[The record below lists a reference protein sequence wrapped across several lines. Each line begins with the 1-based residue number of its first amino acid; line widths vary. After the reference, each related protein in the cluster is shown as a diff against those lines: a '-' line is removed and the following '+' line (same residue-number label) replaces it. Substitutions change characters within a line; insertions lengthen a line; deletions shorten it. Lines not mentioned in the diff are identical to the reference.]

1 MDEGDLT
8 RAVVASYSTLTQDE
22 ARDRGQA
29 AAEAVLPARRALW
42 ALAERLVPQR
52 LAAAL
57 RARLDPE
64 AVDGKP
70 DSVARRAN
78 DLRRAIADWLDPPSR
93 CRWCRQPVRPG
104 DEDRVC
110 PAPRSR
116 AREAAVHDAQ
126 PGWLDLPGLAP
137 ARIVEAMRDAHSRRK
152 WTPRPRCCRASKL
165 GPPPGATARCGTVA
179 LLSAGVASL
188 EVMAAALACPKGAAR
203 SYDVA
208 ADRDGRALLAATA
221 DAPPRDPFDEDI
233 SWSDENLRRVHQAVA
248 GVTQVAAAAGPASP
262 LPAQLRAARDAYRA
276 ALGDTVVANGR
287 AILGLQVRYGVPG
300 GGVCRADL
308 IQGGALGAIRGAAD
322 YDPSASR
329 YTTYGA
335 HWIRQGVGEARHDR
349 DLVGTPEWLAAL
361 RGQLEDRIPGVSRAD
376 VLRAAEALCEALAP
390 DAPASVR
397 ARSHALAADLVR
409 LLLGAEVRE
418 NVLGSRPAR
427 YVRRPL
433 FADQSEDAVFT
444 LATQAVRATLGK
456 RPVRAQ
462 AIGVRGEPSDANAGE
477 DPERAR
483 ERLAA
488 WVGRRLALRKA
499 SGSGVLAA
507 LRHGAPV
514 FVQIGSG
521 GDDDEDAQGTD
532 GAGGTER
539 AAAVLAAPD
548 DLEREEAEALA
559 RERWTAALQA
569 LAALRLGDGLSSE
582 LRGAEIAEVVR
593 RHHGLDGMAEDRGG
607 ATGESFA
614 SIAETGLAC
623 SGRRLTREALR
634 KMYGRGIEALRVLIA
649 GGRPDLAEDVDTAD
663 DDSLDDPSPVRVPR
677 SPWKPLSAPA
687 TRPTTHAPAPPAR
700 PVTVDDGGA
709 WAAWREAVSA
719 VAW

>member
-8 RAVVASYSTLTQDE
+8 RAVVASYSVLTQDE

-42 ALAERLVPQR
+42 ALAERLVPKR

-70 DSVARRAN
+70 DSAARRAN
-78 DLRRAIADWLDPPSR
+78 DLRRAIADWLDPPPR

-104 DEDRVC
+104 DDPRVC

-116 AREAAVHDAQ
+116 ARGAADREPQ

-137 ARIVEAMRDAHSRRK
+137 ARIVEAMRDAQSRRR
-152 WTPRPRCCRASKL
+152 WTPRPRMCRASKL

-221 DAPPRDPFDEDI
+221 DVPPRDPFDEDV
-233 SWSDENLRRVHQAVA
+233 SWSDENLRRVHQAV
-248 GVTQVAAAAGPASP
+248 VLASP
-262 LPAQLRAARDAYRA
+262 SAGSPHYSPFFPIPAPLQAARDAYRA
-276 ALGDTVVANGR
+276 ALGETVVANGR

-335 HWIRQGVGEARHDR
+335 HWIRQGVGEARQDR
-349 DLVGTPEWLAAL
+349 DLVGTPEWLASL
-361 RGQLEDRIPGVSRAD
+361 RGQVEDRLPGVSRAD

-397 ARSHALAADLVR
+397 ARAHTLAADLVR

-427 YVRRPL
+427 YTRRPL
-433 FADQSEDAVFT
+433 FADQSEDAVHT
-444 LATQAVRATLGK
+444 MAAQAVRAVLGK
-456 RPVRAQ
+456 AK
-462 AIGVRGEPSDANAGE
+462 RGQPAPLTTGEDE

-483 ERLAA
+483 ERLAT
-488 WVGRRLALRKA
+488 WIGRRIALKKA

-532 GAGGTER
+532 GAGGSER

-559 RERWTAALQA
+559 RERWAAALQA
-569 LAALRLGDGLSSE
+569 LAALRLGEGLSSE

-593 RHHGLDGMAEDRGG
+593 RHHGLDGVAEDRGG

-649 GGRPDLAEDVDTAD
+649 GGRPDLAPED
-663 DDSLDDPSPVRVPR
+663 DDDLQDDPGPVRVPR
-677 SPWKPLSAPA
+677 SPWKSLAAPSSA
-687 TRPTTHAPAPPAR
+687 RPTAHATTPPSRPAA
-700 PVTVDDGGA
+700 DDGGA
-709 WAAWREAVSA
+709 WSAWREAASQ